1 MDDRVWMRVALR
13 AARRALALGEVPVGA
28 VVVRGDQRLACGWN
42 LRETLRDPLAH
53 AETLALR
60 RAARRVGDWRLDG
73 ADLYVTVEP
82 CPMCAG
88 ALLQARIRRLVYGTA
103 NPRAGCA
110 GSRLNLVDYP
120 GMDHQIQVRSGV
132 LEARCRALLQRFFQD
147 RRIAQDPDME
157 RWQSP
162 VECTRLEIEQGG

>member
-1 MDDRVWMRVALR
+1 MDDRVWMREALR
-13 AARRALALGEVPVGA
+13 AARRALALGEIPVGA
-28 VVVRGDQRLACGWN
+28 VVVRDGQKLAWGWN
-42 LRETLRDPLAH
+42 LRESRRDPLAH

-60 RAARRVGDWRLDG
+60 RAARRVGDWRLEG

-88 ALLQARIRRLVYGTA
+88 ALLQARIRRLVYGTPNA
-103 NPRAGCA
+103 RAGCA
-110 GSRLNLVDYP
+110 GSRLNLVDFP
-120 GMDHQIQVRSGV
+120 GMDHQVQVRGGV
-132 LEARCRALLQRFFQD
+132 LESRCRALVQRFFRD
-147 RRIAQDPDME
+147 RRGLQDGDME